1 MDIKLKKMLIN
12 FNILRE
18 FLFSFMV
25 LLASGPV
32 WGQTNNG
39 IEAYLEGDRLF
50 FEVEAKILDKPL
62 LFVRHDLGHHQVIWS
77 KQRDHILLTIPQI
90 ESLSGAIIP
99 VYNDYHIEA
108 NIIGRFPIIKN
119 KSTAQSFYIDVTDL
133 LLQTAIKWNL
143 YSPETVFINQSY
155 IEDIGYLKDEIVI
168 MTKRTVLYK
177 NKKRTIDVDF
187 SFFMLPKPMKPRLFD
202 HRMGYFC
209 EDMYSVLNAF
219 PKAEKGSIM
228 RWRLEKKHKNRRISE
243 PVKPIIFYLDPTIP
257 DKWKSYIKAGV
268 LEWLPAFEVAGF
280 KNAIEVREVP
290 ENDKNWR
297 RNSVNHS
304 MIRWSTYAGVRGSQD
319 KGGSNVRQIVDLRSG
334 EILKSDIFIGNSGQS
349 LSDQYLI
356 RCAPMDKRAQ
366 QYPFPDDL
374 LGELFQFVTAHEA
387 GHAFGIKDANY
398 GEYAYPFEKMRN
410 ESWLRKMG
418 HTPSVMSYARHN
430 HVVQPK
436 DSIPASLLIQKV
448 GPMDTHQIN
457 WGYQTIPGTNSPEE
471 ELPYLEKIVREQDS
485 VPWYRYNIEQF
496 ETLGPGSTNEVVDND
511 DPVRSI
517 RLSLKNLKKVIES
530 LPFINQSQS
539 DNALLER
546 LYNKSLDLWYHQ
558 MSQVMSLIGGYTV
571 QYKSGN
577 QEGEVFSPIPL
588 RTQEKAME
596 FLLLNAFEVPEWLSN
611 PTFLSRIRF
620 STNSDRLMEY
630 QLKLLSELIT
640 PFRMKR
646 IEQMENSVLY
656 NEISRK
662 LLLKL
667 RLLFNELKS
676 DDVLINRHRQELQK
690 AYLGIL
696 IKAINQKKNYTNIIL
711 GENYYLYSDYS
722 KSIFMSELR
731 LIQEEIQQTL
741 DRIEDKITLEHLRLC
756 LRQMKNLTV
765 D

>member
-1 MDIKLKKMLIN
+1 MDIKTKKKLIN
-12 FNILRE
+12 FNFLRE
-18 FLFSFMV
+18 FLFSFMI
-25 LLASGPV
+25 LLASGPT

-39 IEAYLEGDRLF
+39 IDASLEGDRLLL
-50 FEVEAKILDKPL
+50 EIDTKILNKPI

-90 ESLSGAIIP
+90 HSLSGTIIP
-99 VYNDYHIEA
+99 LYNDYHIES

-155 IEDIGYLKDEIVI
+155 IEDIESLKNEIVI
-168 MTKRTVLYK
+168 TTKRTILRN
-177 NKKRTIDVDF
+177 NKKTTINADF
-187 SFFMLPKPMKPRLFD
+187 SFFMLPEPMKPRLFD

-209 EDMYSVLNAF
+209 EDMYSILNAF
-219 PKAEKGSIM
+219 PKVEKGSIM
-228 RWRLEKKHKNRRISE
+228 RWKLEKKHKNKKLSE
-243 PVKPIIFYLDPTIP
+243 PVKPIIFYLDPAIP
-257 DKWKSYIKAGV
+257 DKWKPYIKAGV
-268 LEWLPAFEVAGF
+268 LEWLPAFEAAGF

-290 ENDKNWR
+290 KNDKNWF
-297 RNSVNHS
+297 RNSVKYS
-304 MIRWSTYAGVRGSQD
+304 MIRWSDYTEVRGSQD
-319 KGGSNVRQIVDLRSG
+319 KGGSTVRQIVDLRSG
-334 EILKSDIFIGNSGQS
+334 EILKSDIMIGSSYQS
-349 LSDQYLI
+349 LSDEYLV

-387 GHAFGIKDANY
+387 GHAFGLKDANY
-398 GEYAYPFEKMRN
+398 GEYAYPFEKMRDKK
-410 ESWLRKMG
+410 WLQEMG
-418 HTPSVMSYARHN
+418 HTPSVMTYARHN
-430 HVVQPK
+430 HIAQPK
-436 DSIPASLLIQKV
+436 DSIPPSLLVQKV
-448 GPMDTHQIN
+448 GPMDIHQIK
-457 WGYQTIPGTNSPEE
+457 WGYQTISGTNMPEE
-471 ELPYLEKIVREQDS
+471 ELPYLEKIVREQDTI
-485 VPWYRYNIEQF
+485 PWYRYNIGQF

-517 RLSLKNLKKVIES
+517 KLSLKNLKRVLEL
-530 LPFINQSQS
+530 LPSINQSQR

-546 LYNKSLDLWYHQ
+546 LYNKSLDLWYYQ
-558 MSQVMSLIGGYTV
+558 MNQVMSLIGGYTI
-571 QYKSGN
+571 QYKSGA
-577 QEGEVFSPIPL
+577 QSGEVYIPIPPKV
-588 RTQEKAME
+588 QEEAME
-596 FLLLNAFEVPEWLSN
+596 FLLLNAFGVPEWLSN
-611 PTFLSRIRF
+611 PTFLPRIRF

-667 RLLFNELKS
+667 RLGLFNELKN
-676 DDVLINRHRQELQK
+676 DAVVINRRKQELQS
-690 AYLGIL
+690 AYLGL
-696 IKAINQKKNYTNIIL
+696 LVKAVNQERKYSNIIL

-731 LIQEEIQQTL
+731 LIQEDIQQTL
-741 DRIEDKITLEHLRLC
+741 ETVEDKITSEHLKLC
-756 LRQMKNLTV
+756 LRQINTFQ
-765 D
+765 